1 MRKVIITSVTALCVL
16 GMLGGC
22 LIVSGSGFTTSS
34 KRGEWQIFVPA
45 PQAYIMAAIMFALSG
60 IAVLWLLQQGKVR
73 AWGYV
78 ISAAAYIGV
87 AVVVTRALD
96 HVLA

>member
-1 MRKVIITSVTALCVL
+1 MHKAIITSVSALCVL

-22 LIVSGSGFTTSS
+22 LIAAGSGFTTSS
-34 KRGEWQIFVPA
+34 KRGGWHIFVPA

-60 IAVLWLLQQGKVR
+60 LALLWLLQQIKVR

-87 AVVVTRALD
+87 AVVLTQALS
-96 HVLA
+96 